1 MRSLKLI
8 LIIVILVSIGCA
20 TTRQS
25 SRETESQQLKAR
37 IDELEKELAWKE
49 QETLQ
54 LQQTLADMEKD
65 KPQYGEVKTKS
76 GYLTPKQIQ
85 KALKQAGFYS
95 GTIDG
100 KIGKNTK
107 KAILDFQNA
116 NGLKADGIVGKK
128 TAEKLSTYLQ

>member
-1 MRSLKLI
+1 MI
-8 LIIVILVSIGCA
+8 LISIGCA
-20 TTRQS
+20 TARQS

-49 QETLQ
+49 QENLQ
-54 LQQTLADMEKD
+54 LQQTLADIDKD
-65 KPQYGEVKTKS
+65 KQQYATAKMKS
-76 GYLTPKQIQ
+76 GNLTPKQIQ

-95 GTIDG
+95 GAVDG

-107 KAILDFQNA
+107 KAILDFQSA

-128 TAEKLSTYLQ
+128 TAEKLQTYLQQ